1 VNNVRLQHRE
11 LVVSPVSG
19 AAGARVEGVDLRR
32 IDGDTMARLRQAFL
46 DHCVL
51 VFPGQQHLTTEAFVA
66 FSSHW
71 GEVERVRNLKGCV
84 DDNPAVLLL
93 DFKGAKPPT
102 DQWHSDL
109 TLQEC
114 PPLGSLLLARVVP
127 VGGDTIFAN
136 QYLAYEALSD
146 GLKKALNGLNAVHG
160 GPGLSEAF
168 ARGMGVDPASLPTNT
183 HPVVRTHPE
192 TGRKALYVNRAYT
205 KNFEGMTAE
214 ESWPLLDWLYDHAVQ
229 PNFTFRHHWT
239 VGDLVMWDNR
249 CLQHFAVADYGSLPR
264 TMHRV
269 TILGD
274 RPR

>member
-1 VNNVRLQHRE
+1 MTGGHTKNE
-11 LVVSPVSG
+11 LTVTPLGG
-19 AAGARVEGVDLRR
+19 AAGGRVEGIDLRN
-32 IDGDTMARLRQAFL
+32 IDESCMRRLRQAFL
-46 DHCVL
+46 DHGVL
-51 VFPGQQHLTTEAFVA
+51 VFPGQQNLNTAEFVD
-66 FSSHW
+66 FSTRW

-84 DDNPAVLLL
+84 DENPAVLLL
-93 DFKGAKPPT
+93 DFKGARPVT

-114 PPLGSLLLARVVP
+114 PPLGSLLLARVIP

-136 QYLAYEALSD
+136 QYLAYETLSD
-146 GLKKALNGLNAVHG
+146 GLKKLLSGLNAVHS

-168 ARGMGVDPASLPTNT
+168 ARGMGVDPATLPTNT

-192 TGRKALYVNRAYT
+192 TGRKALYVNRTYT
-205 KNFEGMTAE
+205 KHFEGMTVE
-214 ESWPLLDWLYDHAVQ
+214 ESQPLLNWLYDHAAQ
-229 PNFTFRHHWT
+229 PNFTFRHRWT

-249 CLQHFAVADYGSLPR
+249 CLQHYAVADYGSSPR

-269 TILGD
+269 TLLGD